1 MRRVI
6 AAGLILGLAL
16 LGATPAW
23 AILGLPSPEDLLIW
37 LVLRP
42 WMHRNQDTQIA
53 NQIRELQKMVA
64 ELRTASGQLAQVRN
78 MAQGQI
84 GAIAAPI
91 ADLMAFPSDLLDTAR
106 DWQADFT
113 GPAGDLIGTLTDFR
127 AGTSFSESWRD
138 ILDAAD
144 TVSET
149 DIRAVY
155 AAQPEAGDRAAAA
168 YAARR
173 EAAEER
179 LARIGARADAAA
191 DIQALRAATTATLD
205 TVAGRVDADP
215 LTGGPNRSGTALD
228 EGTAIGGIAQ
238 LRMLIGM
245 GRGRAVASG
254 AAAADATASEVA
266 RREMEAERL
275 AGRTALEA
283 EWAAARAALE
293 ANRADRLESLYGGFP
308 LHPLFGGTP

>member
-6 AAGLILGLAL
+6 AAVLILGMAL

-84 GAIAAPI
+84 GAIASPI
-91 ADLMAFPSDLLDTAR
+91 ADLMALPACLLDTAR
-106 DWQADFT
+106 DWQDDFT

-127 AGTSFSESWRD
+127 AGTSLSESWRD

-144 TVSET
+144 TVSEA

-155 AAQPEAGDRAAAA
+155 AGGAGDRTATA

-173 EAAEER
+173 AAAEDR

-191 DIQALRAATTATLD
+191 DIQELRAATTATLD
-205 TVAGRVDADP
+205 TVAGRIDADP

-245 GRGRAVASG
+245 GRGQAVASG
-254 AAAADATASEVA
+254 AAAAEATAAEVA